1 MKRIV
6 LVIMLLLPAILGYGQ
21 EGTGSNDNDEYG
33 HRVPDA
39 IVHLAKSLWLHFPK
53 ADKVHYNYKGRLI
66 VNENDFELNLLV
78 PADSLPPLLKDSI
91 EAALSHEQANA
102 TMAHASRDPGPNGDV
117 VAYSLA
123 WLHGRRSQYD
133 GGEDERERDSITSN
147 NSMAI
152 VEYYESNHH
161 VSFSFKFN
169 NLKAILESKE
179 PYDVTGLDKL
189 LEGLKREYK
198 TKKKKVI
205 LTADGDRSTGIGY
218 EYVLECDG
226 EKVFDGIRN
235 YVGNEYLMKHSPLVS
250 FNYYY
255 DTDMMTITMFKQ
267 ANEDGGSTRNRLQDR
282 EIQICSRNG
291 KLLIIDVTNQNDR
304 NSPCSILSWW
314 DALLEGP
321 DNHYLHPGKITKTGN
336 VTTFHLRDEVYR
348 MKRKNMFSSTY
359 IFEKGL

>member
-6 LVIMLLLPAILGYGQ
+6 LVIILLLPAILGYGQ

-66 VNENDFELNLLV
+66 VNENDFELNLIV
-78 PADSLPPLLKDSI
+78 PVDSLSPSLKDSI
-91 EAALSHEQANA
+91 YATLSHEQANA

-117 VAYSLA
+117 VVYSLA
-123 WLHGRRSQYD
+123 WLHGRRSQYVE
-133 GGEDERERDSITSN
+133 GEDDSKWDSISRN

-152 VEYYESNHH
+152 VEYYESNRH

-169 NLKAILESKE
+169 NLKAILECKE
-179 PYDVTGLDKL
+179 PYDATGLDKL
-189 LEGLKREYK
+189 LDGLKREYK

-218 EYVLECDG
+218 EYVLESDG

-267 ANEDGGSTRNRLQDR
+267 VNEDGGATRDRLQDR

-321 DNHYLHPGKITKTGN
+321 DNHYLHPGKITKKGN
-336 VTTFHLRDEVYR
+336 ITTFQLRDEVYR
-348 MKRKNMFSSTY
+348 MKRKNRFSSTY